1 MRGSLRRLKACYF
14 ESEFVQRSSSLLALL
29 GFFEGCVAEK
39 SPGDCQSFAVNK
51 VGGRGA
57 NIRLQ
62 SRSDGQKGA
71 RKSPK
76 PFRRFILCQSDEGFL
91 QTTMKSFDQ
100 SVRGRVVGGRE
111 VRFNAPC
118 FHELS
123 PNR

>member
-1 MRGSLRRLKACYF
+1 MDAATSYENVSRGLERCRKVHMRSTVRGSLRRLEACYF

-57 NIRLQ
+57 HIRLQ

-76 PFRRFILCQSDEGFL
+76 PFRWFIFSQSDEGFL
-91 QTTMKSFDQ
+91 
-100 SVRGRVVGGRE
+100 
-111 VRFNAPC
+111 
-118 FHELS
+118 
-123 PNR
+123 

>member
-1 MRGSLRRLKACYF
+1 MDAAASYENVSRGLERCRKVHMRSTVRGSLRRLEACYF

-29 GFFEGCVAEK
+29 GFFEGRVA
-39 SPGDCQSFAVNK
+39 GDCQSFAVDE

-76 PFRRFILCQSDEGFL
+76 PFRWFVFSQSDERFL
-91 QTTMKSFDQ
+91 
-100 SVRGRVVGGRE
+100 
-111 VRFNAPC
+111 
-118 FHELS
+118 
-123 PNR
+123 